1 MSKKNLID
9 TSSMSGSELVTLY
22 NNLASEAALLGMPQY
37 KPVVRFATSEVG
49 RKRIEGVQVAIESAG
64 SEGKEVTITEIQNKI
79 NGTETI
85 VPEEL
90 RQDTLAK
97 QEAARKAVRETKPE
111 ESDMAAAAKKSARK
125 AAPKTKTD
133 KAPAKARGFADDA
146 VITVKAKENPRRGAA
161 AERFDLYKDGMT
173 VAQYSK
179 KFEGGRSEALV
190 HLRWDVKHGHI
201 TVK

>member
-1 MSKKNLID
+1 MNDATKISLDID
-9 TSSMSGSELVTLY
+9 FAALTGSGLVTTF
-22 NNLASEAALLGMPQY
+22 NNLAAMAALYGIPA
-37 KPVVRFATSEVG
+37 KPVKRFADSAVG
-49 RKRIEGVQVAIESAG
+49 RQRCERLRLEIRDASAKQGVE
-64 SEGKEVTITEIQNKI
+64 
-79 NGTETI
+79 I
-85 VPEEL
+85 VPEQL
-90 RQDTLAK
+90 RQDTLAI
-97 QEAARKAVRETKPE
+97 QQAAMEEARPNQPEE
-111 ESDMAAAAKKSARK
+111 ESDMAAAKKGARK

-161 AERFDLYKDGMT
+161 AERFNLYKDGMT